1 LKEAQELISH
11 YLSSL
16 PLVTKFKEESKVIY
30 ESEDGK
36 EEKVF
41 DALIVLTRKPAL
53 WAGSFTSHRLM
64 MVKSKLR
71 TNFFLVVLRF
81 IYLMIFAK

>member
-1 LKEAQELISH
+1 MKEAQELISH
-11 YLSSL
+11 YLASL

-41 DALIVLTRKPAL
+41 DALEWLAVI
-53 WAGSFTSHRLM
+53 GSHM
-64 MVKSKLR
+64 PDKGK
-71 TNFFLVVLRF
+71 
-81 IYLMIFAK
+81 K

>member
-1 LKEAQELISH
+1 MKEAQELISH

-41 DALIVLTRKPAL
+41 DALEWLAVI
-53 WAGSFTSHRLM
+53 GSHMSD
-64 MVKSKLR
+64 KGEK
-71 TNFFLVVLRF
+71 
-81 IYLMIFAK
+81 

>member
-41 DALIVLTRKPAL
+41 DALEWLAVI
-53 WAGSFTSHRLM
+53 GSHMSD
-64 MVKSKLR
+64 KGEK
-71 TNFFLVVLRF
+71 
-81 IYLMIFAK
+81 